1 MIKIKGEK
9 KLHKVKLILI
19 ILFIVLL
26 LGIIVIQIFDLNN
39 VIMKKIYPQHY
50 AQYINQY
57 AKECEVDPLL
67 IFAIVKVES
76 NFNPNATSKS
86 EAKGLMQ
93 LMDNTA
99 KEVANKIEIVDA
111 SNLNLYEPE
120 TCIKLG
126 TYYFAS
132 LTKQYENIGIA
143 LAAYNAGMG
152 RVNKWLEQGIIKADG
167 SNLENIPY
175 KETNMYVR
183 KILND
188 YQTYQEV
195 YGE

>member
-1 MIKIKGEK
+1 MK
-9 KLHKVKLILI
+9 KL
-19 ILFIVLL
+19 
-26 LGIIVIQIFDLNN
+26 
-39 VIMKKIYPQHY
+39 YPQEY
-50 AQYINQY
+50 MQYVNQY
-57 AKECEVDPLL
+57 ATEYGIDPLL
-67 IFAIVKVES
+67 IFAIIKAES

-99 KEVANKIEIVDA
+99 KEVANKIEILDA
-111 SNLNLYEPE
+111 DNINLYEPQ

-126 TYYFAS
+126 TYYFAY
-132 LTKQYENIGIA
+132 LTKQYENVGIA

-152 RVNKWLEQGIIKADG
+152 RVNKWLEQGIIQKDG

-183 KILND
+183 KILN
-188 YQTYQEV
+188 YYRTYQEL
-195 YGE
+195 YSKN